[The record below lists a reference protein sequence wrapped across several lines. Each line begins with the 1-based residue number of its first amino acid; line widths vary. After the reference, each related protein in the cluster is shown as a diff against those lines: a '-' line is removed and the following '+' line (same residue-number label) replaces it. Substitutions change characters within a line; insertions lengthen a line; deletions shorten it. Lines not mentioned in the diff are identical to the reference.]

1 MTPFRDKPIKWDG
14 KDEGGRYKDQDGYK
28 FDIVVQNV
36 VKKVEEMP
44 KCFLAD
50 TLKEAESIYSQYEKM
65 LNKLAHS
72 YSVSTGINKADLFG
86 EALIGLARA
95 YRDWNP
101 ERSDNFQT
109 YAIFVI
115 KDSLNEYVKDNYS
128 SVTVPA
134 YVKKS
139 NVHLRKIKDIC
150 DKYKINWRIIAVEQ
164 ELPDELEVEDAIEC
178 TKLVKNIIR
187 ASERA
192 KVTYEDFIERIEIIP
207 QDVEYTETM
216 IRTSKREA
224 EKVEATILANKL
236 KKYMDKDELYICEG
250 IMEDKSFEQIAK
262 EMNKS
267 KGWVSGKLKLFRER
281 MFSIVEDNSL

>member
-14 KDEGGRYKDQDGYK
+14 KDEDGRYKDQDGYK

-50 TLKEAESIYSQYEKM
+50 TLKEAESIYSQYEKI

-101 ERSDNFQT
+101 ARSDNFQT
-109 YAIFVI
+109 YAIFVV

-134 YVKKS
+134 YIKKS

-164 ELPDELEVEDAIEC
+164 ELPDELEIEDAIEC